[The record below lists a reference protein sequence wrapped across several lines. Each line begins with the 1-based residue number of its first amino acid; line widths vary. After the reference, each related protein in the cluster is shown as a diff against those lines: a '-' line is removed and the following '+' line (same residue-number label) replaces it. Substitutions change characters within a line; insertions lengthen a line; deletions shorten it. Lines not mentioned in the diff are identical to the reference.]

1 MRKDNKYNI
10 LLHKSNLVFEWPLI
24 GGQSSQDEGVSPSDC
39 SSESEIEEPNFETK
53 QLEAEENPKKKV
65 IKEENPN
72 KEVIES
78 VKRKKDSTLI
88 SAADFCKFISYFI
101 LHFVHVDVQETTY
114 RAVARF

>member
-39 SSESEIEEPNFETK
+39 SSESEIEEPNFQTK
-53 QLEAEENPKKKV
+53 QLEEEENLKKEV

-78 VKRKKDSTLI
+78 VKRKKDSTNSPGPPPKKQKEEDNPYEYWMI
-88 SAADFCKFISYFI
+88 K
-101 LHFVHVDVQETTY
+101 
-114 RAVARF
+114 

>member
-39 SSESEIEEPNFETK
+39 SSESEIEEPNFQTK
-53 QLEAEENPKKKV
+53 QLEEEENLKKEV

-78 VKRKKDSTLI
+78 VKRKKDSTNSPGPPPKKQKEEDNPYEYWMI
-88 SAADFCKFISYFI
+88 
-101 LHFVHVDVQETTY
+101 T
-114 RAVARF
+114 

>member
-1 MRKDNKYNI
+1 MRKDNKYTI

-39 SSESEIEEPNFETK
+39 SSESEIEEPNFQTK
-53 QLEAEENPKKKV
+53 QLEAEENLKKEV

-78 VKRKKDSTLI
+78 VKRKKDSTNSPGPPPKKQKEEDNPYEYWMI
-88 SAADFCKFISYFI
+88 K
-101 LHFVHVDVQETTY
+101 
-114 RAVARF
+114 

>member
-39 SSESEIEEPNFETK
+39 SSESEIEEPNFQTK
-53 QLEAEENPKKKV
+53 QLEEENLKKEV

-78 VKRKKDSTLI
+78 VKRKKDSTNSPGPPPKKQKEEDNPYEYWMI
-88 SAADFCKFISYFI
+88 K
-101 LHFVHVDVQETTY
+101 
-114 RAVARF
+114 

>member
-78 VKRKKDSTLI
+78 VKRKKDSTNLPGPPPKKQKEEENPYEYWMI
-88 SAADFCKFISYFI
+88 K
-101 LHFVHVDVQETTY
+101 
-114 RAVARF
+114 

>member
-1 MRKDNKYNI
+1 MRKDNKYTI

-39 SSESEIEEPNFETK
+39 SSESEIEEPNFQTK
-53 QLEAEENPKKKV
+53 QLEAEENLKKEV

-78 VKRKKDSTLI
+78 VKRKKDSTNSPGPPPKKQKEEDNPYEYWMI
-88 SAADFCKFISYFI
+88 
-101 LHFVHVDVQETTY
+101 T
-114 RAVARF
+114 

>member
-24 GGQSSQDEGVSPSDC
+24 GGQSSQDKGVSPSDC
-39 SSESEIEEPNFETK
+39 SSESEIEEPNFQTK
-53 QLEAEENPKKKV
+53 QLEAEENLEKEV

-78 VKRKKDSTLI
+78 LKRKKDSTNSPGPPPKKQKEEENPYEYWMI
-88 SAADFCKFISYFI
+88 K
-101 LHFVHVDVQETTY
+101 
-114 RAVARF
+114 

>member
-1 MRKDNKYNI
+1 LRKDNKYNI

-53 QLEAEENPKKKV
+53 QLEAEENSKKKV

-78 VKRKKDSTLI
+78 VKRKKDSTNSPGPPPKKQKEEENPYEYWMI
-88 SAADFCKFISYFI
+88 K
-101 LHFVHVDVQETTY
+101 
-114 RAVARF
+114 